1 MPTHLRSKK
10 CYNLDCSSLPCVWSE
25 DATLS
30 IGRAYSGGVVIKG
43 TDPADDK
50 LWISGG
56 HNPQVSGGN
65 VMTSEFLHADGTL
78 SAGPALSDIAAKG
91 ICAVQLLTSDGTPGN
106 VLFLGGNQGGSQGS
120 ADHVSR
126 KKVEMLDINTN
137 TITDHSVMNFGHS
150 LSACTVF
157 FSPKHEGRPVVYVGG
172 GEFNTDYK
180 NELLDYTMTTTW
192 EELPPIGDG
201 ITHWLPRALPSPTL
215 DSVYHIY
222 NSKIWEL
229 TCTTSEC
236 TWSTTSHVLT
246 TGFQRTSGFQAIYIP
261 EKLDNNTIVSCS

>member
-1 MPTHLRSKK
+1 MLIVLIYHK
-10 CYNLDCSSLPCVWSE
+10 NLV
-25 DATLS
+25 
-30 IGRAYSGGVVIKG
+30 
-43 TDPADDK
+43 
-50 LWISGG
+50 
-56 HNPQVSGGN
+56 
-65 VMTSEFLHADGTL
+65 
-78 SAGPALSDIAAKG
+78 KG

-192 EELPPIGDG
+192 EE
-201 ITHWLPRALPSPTL
+201 RE
-215 DSVYHIY
+215 Y
-222 NSKIWEL
+222 
-229 TCTTSEC
+229 
-236 TWSTTSHVLT
+236 
-246 TGFQRTSGFQAIYIP
+246 F
-261 EKLDNNTIVSCS
+261 